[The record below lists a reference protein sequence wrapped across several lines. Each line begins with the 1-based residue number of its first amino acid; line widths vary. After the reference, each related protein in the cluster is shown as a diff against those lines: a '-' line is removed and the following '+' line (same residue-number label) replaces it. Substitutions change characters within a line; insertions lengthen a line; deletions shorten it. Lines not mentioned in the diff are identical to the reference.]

1 IALST
6 ARIHRVR
13 GRPPLL
19 AAGIKSLI
27 HSHSSLVRSLGY
39 IFSFIHLFYTTHED
53 FSDRLLEHALQQER
67 IPFEAVYG
75 FERVVSS
82 HLDVAR
88 EVLAG
93 RAEAGISAAS
103 IATAF
108 GLGFIPLQQVRYDI
122 VVLKDYLHEPLVEQL
137 LNTPSYQRL

>member
-1 IALST
+1 MVNREPGSG
-6 ARIHRVR
+6 ARMI
-13 GRPPLL
+13 
-19 AAGIKSLI
+19 
-27 HSHSSLVRSLGY
+27 
-39 IFSFIHLFYTTHED
+39 
-53 FSDRLLEHALQQER
+53 LEHALQQER
-67 IPFEAVYG
+67 IPFEAVYR

-93 RAEAGISAAS
+93 RAEAGISTAS

-122 VVLKDYLHEPLVEQL
+122 VVLKDSLHEPLVEQL
-137 LNTPSYQRL
+137 LNTLSYQRLCAQLKALGGYDTSHTATIVATLEPERSLPH